1 MYTEPLFLDAP
12 LQFEGAEK
20 LAGMLTRLGD
30 NVDNWHQEIMQEAYK
45 QLPYLSQYDAHVI
58 LDKVDEERGYAF
70 GSIEVRPK
78 TAMTVEEMQTSGMDK
93 VHIPLIVKEQML
105 SPLDVFLSGKKYFH
119 LTEGKLREML
129 IRPEA
134 FDVARLRPYDPS
146 LVHDLQPPLRSGF
159 GGFGAG
165 GVKVGSAEAELEG
178 LPLLPQLYGRIRES
192 HADRMKTAMADPSLR
207 AAVRNGDDGVKAA
220 FASAL
225 RLNPS
230 DPEKVASLVAS
241 RIKPTVVQLTKLGTD
256 KVMVKWATDEM
267 FAPQQEQVPMAVA
280 QDLMGD
286 QDMQQ
291 QLEADGTVTM
301 SPDAPVKQ
309 TLEAE
314 EVKVADSFGIWKV
327 QDANGNTL
335 LGWVFPKLMTLD
347 LQVLPLSLFNNG
359 SQHALQEAV
368 AGEIAGKSTDI
379 PKGIPRG
386 YGALYYLDHGTA
398 KAFIPMTVTSS
409 MQGPQGVRF
418 LAQTDLGDQLTF
430 SFAEGLSKPARVAE
444 TEWVLPNFL
453 NWMPLRGKTELVS
466 EPSMFSK
473 LAAAKAEFS
482 YEDAL
487 RAVIMSD
494 LKEGKVVGASKRQ
507 QAKEY
512 KDLRKSPQSLH
523 VDPKGPVAMKKTGG
537 VLGTVDIVGDKAGIF
552 TFRGPAI
559 AKVAE
564 DHTKFIDHN
573 KAMFLGVA
581 LGMNPG
587 FCKTALARAQSG
599 ELVSVAGLKVL
610 GSVKEKMAGIKAKI
624 IKELSELD
632 PTIHNYFLA
641 KEASVLD
648 DALTADKILGLGFLN
663 AENVS
668 TFIDLLPA
676 LQAASGKLAELL
688 VAVRIGLK
696 EVPEVAVERMLFA
709 LEDVIRGLQSL
720 RQKELRFSN

>member
-1 MYTEPLFLDAP
+1 MSTEALFLDAP
-12 LQFEGAEK
+12 LKFDGAEK

-45 QLPYLSQYDAHVI
+45 QLPYLSGYDSHVI

-78 TAMTVEEMQTSGMDK
+78 TAMTVEEMQGSGLDK
-93 VHIPLIVKEQML
+93 VHIPLVVKEQML

-129 IRPEA
+129 IRPDT

-146 LVHDLQPPLRSGF
+146 LVHDLQPPLRSGY
-159 GGFGAG
+159 GGG
-165 GVKVGSAEAELEG
+165 GGTKVGSAQAEIEQ
-178 LPLLPQLYGRIRES
+178 LPLLPQLYGRIKES
-192 HADRMKTAMADPSLR
+192 HAERMKTAMKDHS
-207 AAVRNGDDGVKAA
+207 VRESVLDSSEGVKAA

-225 RLNPS
+225 RLTPS
-230 DPEKVASLVAS
+230 DPEKVASMVAS
-241 RIKPTVVQLTKLGTD
+241 RIKPTVVQITKLGTN
-256 KVMVKWATDEM
+256 KAMVKWATDEM
-267 FAPQQEQVPMAVA
+267 FAPQQEEVPMAVA
-280 QDLMGD
+280 QDMMGD

-301 SPDAPVKQ
+301 SPDAPVKE

-327 QDANGNTL
+327 QDGNGNTMI
-335 LGWVFPKLMTLD
+335 GWVFPRLMTLD

-359 SQHALQEAV
+359 SQYALQENV

-398 KAFIPMTVTSS
+398 KAFVPMTVTSS

-418 LAQTDLGDQLTF
+418 LAQTDLGDQATF
-430 SFAEGLSKPARVAE
+430 SFGEGLTRPVRVSE

-466 EPSMFSK
+466 EPALFSK
-473 LAAAKAEFS
+473 LAAQS
-482 YEDAL
+482 
-487 RAVIMSD
+487 RA
-494 LKEGKVVGASKRQ
+494 
-507 QAKEY
+507 
-512 KDLRKSPQSLH
+512 
-523 VDPKGPVAMKKTGG
+523 
-537 VLGTVDIVGDKAGIF
+537 GTVDIVGDKAGIF

-559 AKVAE
+559 AKVAS
-564 DHTKFIDHN
+564 DHTKFIDRN

-581 LGMNPG
+581 LGMDHR
-587 FCKTALARAQSG
+587 FCKTALDRAQAG
-599 ELVSVAGLKVL
+599 ERVSVSSLKVL
-610 GSVKEKMAGIKAKI
+610 GSVKEKMAGIRTKLQ
-624 IKELSELD
+624 KELTELD
-632 PTIHNYFLA
+632 PPIHNYFLA

-663 AENVS
+663 AENIS

-676 LQAASGKLAELL
+676 LQAASSKLAELL

-696 EVPEVAVERMLFA
+696 EVPEVAVERMLHA